1 MLPFQIWLADKS
13 FCVGW
18 VEQRETHSQIRFQW
32 VTLTPTQPPRASGSQ
47 KFCPSIS
54 NSSTST
60 HTHPVM
66 VRVSG
71 IAPSRRFVVSKRSRR
86 SRPISSRHAW
96 LGIALIAIALAWC
109 LGSWGS
115 RSLAQD
121 WDDYGGYD
129 YDTPSAYLSVNIT
142 NLELV
147 FMSLTV
153 EVPLPD
159 ADQDSLGAEEQA
171 IADQLPQRLDC
182 ASSDVTVNTRNGW
195 STIRVNCQRPGS
207 PLSSWQSI
215 VTLNLSALEEPLQ
228 ALEITTLQVGMY
240 GTVGQLVV
248 TPALGDRLRYAS
260 STSYNT
266 VFALS
271 DLPETLTLQIGYQT
285 STIVLQASLGIAL
298 ILLPLGLIL
307 WMRHHALQVAPD
319 QAATTWFSYQY
330 WLGLL
335 SSAVWISWLV
345 LLLSFDT
352 LMIVSLIGDR
362 WAWLLST
369 TWGTSLMFVAPPL
382 LVNVLSYA
390 LSYPVFRNIGQ
401 QDWSRLE
408 LIQQSLLEQIQVL
421 LPLMFVIAGI
431 RDWFF
436 TGALRL
442 GVVWMI
448 LAVVSRVVLM
458 QWLMTSQDLTVQSLS
473 MGDLR
478 DRIFDLAKPTGVK
491 LNQVY
496 ILPRG
501 RNKMVNAFALQ
512 GGQVMFTQSL
522 LEQLTKDEVDAVVA
536 HELAHL
542 QYGHHQSLQGS
553 WLWAAIGCGLITFMI
568 STLVLP
574 GFPWLPVTLVVSLL
588 AYYLTSRRH
597 EHQADVQAVLLTGNP
612 KAMITALAKLA
623 QFNQMPLEWG
633 KRQELLLTHP
643 SMRRRAAAIASRYDV
658 SPEHLDEWL
667 AESDES
673 PDTYSLPTAVTDA
686 VPIFSTTFKQR
697 VTTRL
702 SRSLLLVLTLTP
714 TLAAILIN
722 TWQLTGGL
730 AWLGMILGAIATFGV
745 VLAVINWMPLLGY
758 RKLEQQLG
766 ERLQNQ
772 GLPIDAWGG
781 RFVGLSPGA
790 NPRIYEGF
798 YNWDLGFVW
807 WVGDR
812 LYYAGEQTHFCLRA
826 DQITQIQRR
835 PGTQGWWRSPTVGL
849 YWQDGEQAG
858 VFTLVPTSVRSMR
871 QIPPAVRQF
880 QRDLEAWQ
888 SQPIPAPLPEGLG
901 SWTSPQIG
909 EVTSQGIAEMLTVN
923 QVLNSFVTLGIAA
936 LGLSVLAQLPFA
948 WNQVG
953 AWYVAGT
960 AILVSIV
967 QLFPLLR
974 QRRASS

>member
-1 MLPFQIWLADKS
+1 M
-13 FCVGW
+13 
-18 VEQRETHSQIRFQW
+18 
-32 VTLTPTQPPRASGSQ
+32 
-47 KFCPSIS
+47 
-54 NSSTST
+54 
-60 HTHPVM
+60 
-66 VRVSG
+66 
-71 IAPSRRFVVSKRSRR
+71 SKRSQR
-86 SRPISSRHAW
+86 SRCSSRHGW

-121 WDDYGGYD
+121 WEGDEGYD
-129 YDTPSAYLSVNIT
+129 YDAPYAYLSVNST
-142 NLELV
+142 DLESVSLYLAVNL
-147 FMSLTV
+147 
-153 EVPLPD
+153 PLSD
-159 ADQDSLGAEEQA
+159 ADQDALGAEEQA

-182 ASSDVTVNTRNGW
+182 AASDVTVDAWDGW
-195 STIRVNCQRPGS
+195 STITVNCQRPTS

-215 VTLNLSALEEPLQ
+215 ITLNLSALEEPLR
-228 ALEITTLQVGMY
+228 ALEITTLQVGVY
-240 GTVGQLVV
+240 GTIGQLVM
-248 TPALGDRLRYAS
+248 TPALGDRLGYAG
-260 STSYNT
+260 STAYNT
-266 VFALS
+266 VLDLS
-271 DLPETLTLQIGYQT
+271 DLPETLTLQIGYRT
-285 STIVLQASLGIAL
+285 SAIVLQAGLGIAL

-319 QAATTWFSYQY
+319 RAATTWFSYQY

-335 SSAVWISWLV
+335 SSAVWIGWLV

-352 LMIVSLIGDR
+352 LTIVSLIGDR
-362 WAWLLST
+362 WAWLSSV
-369 TWGTSLMFVAPPL
+369 WGTNLMLIAPPL

-401 QDWSRLE
+401 QDWSRFE
-408 LIQQSLLEQIQVL
+408 LIQQSLLGQIQIL
-421 LPLMFVIAGI
+421 LPLMFLIAGI
-431 RDWFF
+431 RDLFA
-436 TGALRL
+436 GAFQL

-448 LAVVSRVVLM
+448 LAVVSRLVLM
-458 QWLMTSQDLTVQSLS
+458 QWLMKSQDLTVQSLT

-536 HELAHL
+536 HELSHL

-553 WLWAAIGCGLITFMI
+553 WLWAAMGCGLITFMM

-574 GFPWLPVTLVVSLL
+574 GFPWLPVTVVVSLL
-588 AYYLTSRRH
+588 TYYLTSRRY

-612 KAMITALAKLA
+612 KAMITALVKLA

-643 SMRRRAAAIASRYDV
+643 SMRRRAEAIASRYDV

-686 VPIFSTTFKQR
+686 VPIFSTAFKQR
-697 VTTRL
+697 VITRL
-702 SRSLLLVLTLTP
+702 SLSLLLALTLTP
-714 TLAAILIN
+714 TLAAVLIN

-730 AWLGMILGAIATFGV
+730 AWLGMILGAIATVGV
-745 VLAVINWMPLLGY
+745 MLAVLNWIPLLGY
-758 RKLEQQLG
+758 RNLEQQLG

-812 LYYAGEQTHFCLRA
+812 LYYAGEQTRFCLQA
-826 DQITQIQRR
+826 NQITQIQRR
-835 PGTQGWWRSPTVGL
+835 PGIQGWWRSPTVGL

-858 VFTLVPTSVRSMR
+858 VFTLVPTSVRSLR

-888 SQPIPAPLPEGLG
+888 SQPTPSPLPEELG
-901 SWTSPQIG
+901 SWTIPQIG
-909 EVTSQGIAEMLTVN
+909 EVTSQKLAEALTVN
-923 QVLNSFVTLGIAA
+923 QVLSSFVTLSVTA
-936 LGLSVLAQLPFA
+936 LGLSVLTQLPFG

-953 AWYVAGT
+953 AWYVVGT
-960 AILVSIV
+960 ALLGSIV